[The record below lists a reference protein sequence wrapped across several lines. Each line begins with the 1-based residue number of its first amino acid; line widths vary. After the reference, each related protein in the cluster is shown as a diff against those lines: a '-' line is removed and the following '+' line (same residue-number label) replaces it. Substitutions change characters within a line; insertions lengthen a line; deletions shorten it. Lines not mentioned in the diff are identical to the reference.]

1 MAQKLSLAEKVVN
14 FLQQNPE
21 QKFIYTELASSIR
34 ETYLDEY
41 RQKPL
46 KQLAAEISRLIPQ
59 LERYPKVK
67 IIESRP
73 RRYYFTESTDSD
85 EIDRAESSEASPV
98 SKEKEH
104 DLYPVLSE
112 FLLSDKIYS
121 KRIDETH
128 SRNVRGSGGNKW
140 LYPDLVGVEYLS
152 LNWDREIKDCVG
164 KYADKQTKLWSFE
177 VKRKIRGRD
186 VREAFFQAVS
196 NSSWANFGY
205 LVASEIEGSH
215 TLPELRMLANL
226 HGIGFIRLEA
236 EAPVESQIMIPA
248 KERSEIDWDTAN
260 RLTKANDDFKKYIE
274 LIREYYQSGAMRES
288 DWYMRV
294 EGD

>member
-1 MAQKLSLAEKVVN
+1 MAQKLSLAEKVAN

-21 QKFIYTELASSIR
+21 QKFIYTEIAPSIR

-46 KQLAAEISRLIPQ
+46 KQLANEISRLLPQ
-59 LERYPKVK
+59 LPERYPKVK

-73 RRYYFTESTDSD
+73 RQCYFTESADSD

-104 DLYPVLSE
+104 NLYPILHE

-121 KRIDETH
+121 KRIDEKH
-128 SRNVRGSGGNKW
+128 SRNSRGSGGNKW

-152 LNWDREIKDCVG
+152 LNWDREIKDCVRE
-164 KYADKQTKLWSFE
+164 YTDKRTKLWSFE
-177 VKRKIRGRD
+177 VKGTIQGSN

-205 LVASEIEGSH
+205 LVASDIKGSH
-215 TLPELRMLANL
+215 TLPELRILANL

-236 EAPVESQIMIPA
+236 EAPLESQIMIPA

-260 RLTKANDDFKKYIE
+260 RLTKANDDFRKYIE
-274 LIREYYQSGAMRES
+274 LIRQFYQTGVMRES
-288 DWYMRV
+288 DWLYAR
-294 EGD
+294 